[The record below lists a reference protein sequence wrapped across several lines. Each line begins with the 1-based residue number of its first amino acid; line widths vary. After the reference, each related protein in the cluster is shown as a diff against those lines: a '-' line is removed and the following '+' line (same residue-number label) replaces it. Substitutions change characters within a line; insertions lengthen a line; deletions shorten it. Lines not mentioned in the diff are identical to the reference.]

1 MPGPGPR
8 ASARADAGFTLAEA
22 MVALVIVGAAVVPLL
37 GAVSRSVRAEA
48 DVGAAVEAVALAEA
62 RMGQMSVLP
71 LDSIPAY
78 LQPRT
83 GVFPAPFARYR
94 WRALVRPRADAPAV
108 LQAAVVVE
116 WEDREY
122 TLETYFHRPEM
133 LPDAPVRR

>member
-37 GAVSRSVRAEA
+37 GAISRSVRAEA

-62 RMGQMSVLP
+62 RMGQLSVLP

-83 GVFPAPFARYR
+83 GVFPAPLTRYR

-116 WEDREY
+116 WEGREY

>member
-22 MVALVIVGAAVVPLL
+22 MVALVIVGAALVPLL
-37 GAVSRSVRAEA
+37 GAVARSVRAEA
-48 DVGAAVEAVALAEA
+48 EVGAAVEAVALAEA
-62 RMGQMSVLP
+62 RMAQLQLLP

-78 LQPRT
+78 LHPRT
-83 GVFPAPFARYR
+83 GAFPAPFARYR

>member
-1 MPGPGPR
+1 
-8 ASARADAGFTLAEA
+8 

-37 GAVSRSVRAEA
+37 GAVSHSVRAEA

-62 RMGQMSVLP
+62 RMGQLSVLP

-83 GVFPAPFARYR
+83 GVFPAPFAHYR
-94 WRALVRPRADAPAV
+94 WRTLVRPRADAPAV

-116 WEDREY
+116 WEGREY

>member
-8 ASARADAGFTLAEA
+8 VSARADAGFTLTEA
-22 MVALVIVGAAVVPLL
+22 MVALVIVGAALVPLL
-37 GAVSRSVRAEA
+37 GAVSRSARAQA
-48 DVGAAVEAVALAEA
+48 DVGAAVEAVALAEM
-62 RMGQMSVLP
+62 RMGQLQVLP
-71 LDSIPAY
+71 LDSVPAY

-83 GVFPAPFARYR
+83 GAFPAPFARYR

-116 WEDREY
+116 CEGREY

-133 LPDAPVRR
+133 LPDAAVQR

>member
-8 ASARADAGFTLAEA
+8 ASARADTGFTLAEA

-62 RMGQMSVLP
+62 RMGQLSVLP
-71 LDSIPAY
+71 LDSVPAY

-83 GVFPAPFARYR
+83 GVFPAPFGHYR
-94 WRALVRPRADAPAV
+94 WRTLVRPRAGAPAV

-116 WEDREY
+116 WDGRGY

>member
-22 MVALVIVGAAVVPLL
+22 MVALVIVGAALVPML
-37 GAVSRSVRAEA
+37 GGVSRSVRAEGA
-48 DVGAAVEAVALAEA
+48 VGAAVEGVALAEA
-62 RMGQMSVLP
+62 RMGQLEVLP
-71 LDSIPAY
+71 LDSIPTY

-83 GVFPAPFARYR
+83 GAFPAPFARYR
-94 WRALVRPRADAPAV
+94 WRAVVRPRADAPAV

-133 LPDAPVRR
+133 LPDARVRR